1 MHRFESAQVGDHADV
16 TLGSADIKLL
26 IGDTPDG
33 TADAPEMRISPSER
47 AVDAALADSF
57 PASDPPPWTLGTAV
71 PLWLSPVLR
80 GSHKGL

>member
-33 TADAPEMRISPSER
+33 TGCAGDAISPSER

-71 PLWLSPVLR
+71 PL
-80 GSHKGL
+80 